1 MAGSTYKGWR
11 KPRPEETTGW
21 LVSSRPTSP
30 ATTKRPSSV
39 MSEEE
44 IERMGRRIDEGLRI
58 QAGLPPEEYP
68 ESSLTDE
75 EVADIGESE
84 T

>member
-1 MAGSTYKGWR
+1 
-11 KPRPEETTGW
+11 
-21 LVSSRPTSP
+21 
-30 ATTKRPSSV
+30 